1 MPSPKALI
9 FDMDGTLVD
18 NMSYHKQSWIDLFA
32 HHHID
37 LDYKTFDKK
46 YHKGSL
52 LEIMKRLFPHIK
64 DEKELFRIGIYKE
77 VLYRELYRPHVK
89 AIEGLHAF
97 LNKQQTKGFP
107 MGIAT
112 MGDQHNIDFIFDALE
127 LSSFFH
133 STTGGHQI
141 KNGKPHPEIF
151 LKAAK
156 KLQVAPKD
164 CLVFEDTKSRIAAA
178 LAAGMQVVGIS
189 TMFDEKSL
197 LELGCVAAVNDYTNL
212 NLIEQTLASN

>member
-1 MPSPKALI
+1 
-9 FDMDGTLVD
+9 
-18 NMSYHKQSWIDLFA
+18 
-32 HHHID
+32 
-37 LDYKTFDKK
+37 
-46 YHKGSL
+46 
-52 LEIMKRLFPHIK
+52 
-64 DEKELFRIGIYKE
+64 
-77 VLYRELYRPHVK
+77 
-89 AIEGLHAF
+89 
-97 LNKQQTKGFP
+97 